1 MDNFGFN
8 QQKESGFRPTTRG
21 GGGLPPPSPPAPEPG
36 GGQASGLTRL
46 MKVDAGDSLANRAV
60 GWQKR
65 SVSLRKLQVWFLVMI
80 WLFFV
85 AAKAHADAFSDGKS
99 FGSSGNAMVAGAISE
114 QNGAN
119 TVPGYSSRGSA
130 ATEGSYFQGGN
141 GMLSGLGMG
150 KQVACATTPGRPSI
164 DCEAINHITGT
175 KSQCD
180 LLYAQINPSL
190 IAAKRRCEE
199 LLRMATPTSSEAA
212 ELTACQYNAGLQS
225 YALTQYVRQNCDD
238 VRSRQPVAISRADPV
253 MQTAQVATSNPDRV
267 LAPAPGAAPGSAL
280 SLTGGYYTGCQT
292 TTSTTPTIR
301 TTDSCY
307 EYLATVRGAS
317 CNEARDVQVDPG
329 HDLIPGTP
337 CTIDA
342 NGDCVGGTPDIPA
355 RAPSIVRDVAPS
367 PCQAYAPDGV
377 NVSGC
382 RTRTVCTDGPST
394 RTYGWDNSLQITHDC
409 WAWDRDYAC
418 ETTLPAPVNNCSGFQ
433 ASGCQFL
440 RKTCAENNIDGDCV
454 TYKHDYQCVRPGT
467 SSTAMNCADRKFCLE
482 GNCFDAGAAPDKD
495 FANAVIGKE
504 ALREAGL
511 YEEGG
516 RLFNGRGSSCEFWP
530 ARCCSGKGTS
540 SPFSNFNLAIGAAS
554 AGWHALGSAYTWDA
568 LYYGDAP
575 GWVMKGFNFVFAPG
589 GYTGSTLGGILA
601 GEISLATMSTGQF
614 LSMITPSPWMMA
626 IMAYQFIMSCPDD
639 AAIVA
644 MKKDTGLCV
653 EVGEYCSR
661 RLPIFRTCIQ
671 KKRGYCC
678 FNSRLAKIINQ
689 EGKRQLGRGNGSGNS
704 PDCSGLMPEDFNRID
719 MSQAD
724 PAIWAEFIEQ
734 IAPTMPELADITGR
748 AGNSAPNLA
757 QDAQQR
763 LLNGVPAD
771 VQQRYQNYF
780 ER

>member
-1 MDNFGFN
+1 MRNPILIGAALFA
-8 QQKESGFRPTTRG
+8 T
-21 GGGLPPPSPPAPEPG
+21 A
-36 GGQASGLTRL
+36 
-46 MKVDAGDSLANRAV
+46 
-60 GWQKR
+60 
-65 SVSLRKLQVWFLVMI
+65 LVMI
-80 WLFFV
+80 VLFAV
-85 AAKAHADAFSDGKS
+85 AAHADAFSDGRA
-99 FGSSGNAMVAGAISE
+99 FGSSGNAMISSTINE

-119 TVPGYSSRGSA
+119 TVPSYSYRGSA
-130 ATEGSYFQGGN
+130 ATESSYFANGN
-141 GMLSGLGMG
+141 GMLSGIGVG
-150 KQVACATTPGRPSI
+150 KQIGCATTPGRPTV
-164 DCEAINHITGT
+164 DCDAINFVSGQT
-175 KSQCD
+175 SQCD
-180 LLYAQINPSL
+180 QLYAQINTSL
-190 IAAKRRCEE
+190 IPAKRRCEE
-199 LLRMATPTSSEAA
+199 LLAKNDRSLAEAL
-212 ELTACQYNAGLQS
+212 ELTNCQSNPALQS
-225 YALTQYVRQNCDD
+225 AALTQYVRQNCDD
-238 VRSRQPVAISRADPV
+238 VRTRPAVTISRADPV
-253 MQTAQVATSNPDRV
+253 MQTALSVTRNPDSV
-267 LAPAPGAAPGSAL
+267 LAAAPGSAL

-317 CNEARDVQVDPG
+317 CSEARDVQVDPG
-329 HDLIPGTP
+329 HALIPGTP
-337 CTIDA
+337 CTIDEH
-342 NGDCVGGTPDIPA
+342 GDCVGGTPDIPA
-355 RAPSIVRDVAPS
+355 RAPSIIRDVAPS
-367 PCQAYAPDGV
+367 PCQAHAADGT

-382 RTRTVCTDGPST
+382 RTRTLCKDGPST
-394 RTYGWDNSLQITHDC
+394 RSYGWDNSLQITHDC

-530 ARCCSGKGTS
+530 ARCCSGGGGGGYS
-540 SPFSNFNLAIGAAS
+540 FSNHAINAGAS
-554 AGWHALGSAYTWDA
+554 AAYSAAGSTYMYDA
-568 LYYGDAP
+568 LFASEAP
-575 GWVMKGFNFVFAPG
+575 NWVISGFESMFASG
-589 GYTGSTLGGILA
+589 GMESGLA
-601 GEISLATMSTGQF
+601 GVLSGEITISGIMAGMTTETFMA
-614 LSMITPSPWMMA
+614 MITPSPWMLA
-626 IMAYQFIMSCPDD
+626 IIAYQVIMSCPDD

-678 FNSRLAKIINQ
+678 FNSHLAKIINQ

-704 PDCSGLMPEDFNRID
+704 PDCSGLMPEDFERID
-719 MSQAD
+719 MSRAD

-780 ER
+780 QR